1 MANYT
6 CKIRTNYFHVKDEE
20 AFRALMAR
28 VYGEEAP
35 IRVFEDTDEQGR
47 PVFGFGCHGGI
58 AGVKNAHC
66 DEDDDVDDSAYD
78 EFIDELKKL
87 ITEDDAIIIME
98 SGHENLRYV
107 QGLAH
112 VITHDEERW
121 LDIRKLAVQAAKDML
136 QNPDYTTKCDY

>member
-47 PVFGFGCHGGI
+47 PVFGFGCNGGI

-66 DEDDDVDDSAYD
+66 DADDDVDDSAYD

>member
-6 CKIRTNYFHVKDEE
+6 CKIRTNYFHVKDED

-35 IRVFEDTDEQGR
+35 IRVFEDTDKQGR
-47 PVFGFGCHGGI
+47 PVFGFGCNGGI

-87 ITEDDAIIIME
+87 IAEDDAIIIME

-112 VITHDEERW
+112 IITHDEERW
-121 LDIRKLAVQAAKDML
+121 LDIKKLAVHAAQDML
-136 QNPDYTTKCDY
+136 QNPNYNTKCEY

>member
-6 CKIRTNYFHVKDEE
+6 CKIRTNYFHVKDEK

-28 VYGEEAP
+28 LYGEEAP

-47 PVFGFGCHGGI
+47 PVFGFGCNGGI

>member
-47 PVFGFGCHGGI
+47 PVFGFGCNGGI

-136 QNPDYTTKCDY
+136 QNPNYTTKCDY